1 MKLLPKTCYGLLLLA
16 LSAPAFS
23 ADCNVTSVG
32 FTPLSDFASGETY
45 LGFEGGLYP
54 GASNFR
60 PAAHDAAG
68 LARAQGIQALDAN
81 GNPDSNGSYVLVS
94 IGMSNTNQEFGN
106 SFVPLAN
113 ADPDKHPNL
122 VIVNGAQGGQSARVI
137 VDPNAGFW
145 STVEDRLASAG
156 VTPEQV
162 VVAWVKEANQANG
175 GDEAAYRT
183 ELQDNL
189 EEIARILKD
198 KYPNI
203 QLAYYSSR
211 IYAGY
216 ADTDLN
222 PEPYAYDSGF
232 TVKWAIEKQIDGDP
246 SLDFNDGTAPW
257 LSWGPYMWADGLM
270 PRNDGLI
277 WECNDLAGDGTHPST
292 LGTEKVADLLLDF
305 FKTDSTAREWFLAD
319 SGAVPDTIAPAAPSG
334 LIVE

>member
-1 MKLLPKTCYGLLLLA
+1 MRVLRKTLFGLFLVI
-16 LSAPAFS
+16 PAVGFG
-23 ADCNVTSVG
+23 ANCNVTSVG
-32 FTPLSDFASGETY
+32 LTPITDFGAGETY

-54 GASNFR
+54 GEANVR

-68 LARAQGIQALDAN
+68 LARAQAIQPLDAN
-81 GNPDSNGSYVLVS
+81 GNPDPNGSYVLVS

-113 ADPDKHPNL
+113 ADPDKDPNL

-137 VDPNAGFW
+137 VDPNAAFW
-145 STVEDRLASAG
+145 STIEDRLASNG

-162 VVAWVKEANQANG
+162 VVAWVKQANQANNA
-175 GDEAAYRT
+175 DEAAYRT
-183 ELQDNL
+183 ELQGDL

-246 SLDFNDGTAPW
+246 SLNVDDGTAPW
-257 LSWGPYMWADGLM
+257 LSWGPYMWADGM
-270 PRNDGLI
+270 IPRGDGLT
-277 WECNDLAGDGTHPST
+277 WACDELAGDGTHPSN
-292 LGTEKVADLLLDF
+292 LGTDKVANLLLDF
-305 FKTDSTAREWFLAD
+305 FKTDTTAREWYLT
-319 SGAVPDTIAPAAPSG
+319 SPGAAPDTIAPAGPTN
-334 LIVE
+334 LTVE

>member
-1 MKLLPKTCYGLLLLA
+1 VGL
-16 LSAPAFS
+16 
-23 ADCNVTSVG
+23 
-32 FTPLSDFASGETY
+32 TPITDFGAGETY

-54 GASNFR
+54 GEANVR

-68 LARAQGIQALDAN
+68 LARAQAIQPLDAN
-81 GNPDSNGSYVLVS
+81 GNPDPNGSYVLVS

-113 ADPDKHPNL
+113 ADPDKDPNL

-137 VDPNAGFW
+137 VDPNAAFW
-145 STVEDRLASAG
+145 STIEDRLASNG

-162 VVAWVKEANQANG
+162 VVAWVKQANQANNA
-175 GDEAAYRT
+175 DEAAYRT
-183 ELQDNL
+183 ELQGDL

-246 SLDFNDGTAPW
+246 SLNVDDGTAPW
-257 LSWGPYMWADGLM
+257 LSWGPYMWADGM
-270 PRNDGLI
+270 IPRGDGLT
-277 WECNDLAGDGTHPST
+277 WACDELAGDGTHPSN
-292 LGTEKVADLLLDF
+292 LGTDKVANLLLDF
-305 FKTDSTAREWFLAD
+305 FKTDTTAREWYLT
-319 SGAVPDTIAPAAPSG
+319 SPGAAPDTIAPAGPTN
-334 LIVE
+334 LTVE